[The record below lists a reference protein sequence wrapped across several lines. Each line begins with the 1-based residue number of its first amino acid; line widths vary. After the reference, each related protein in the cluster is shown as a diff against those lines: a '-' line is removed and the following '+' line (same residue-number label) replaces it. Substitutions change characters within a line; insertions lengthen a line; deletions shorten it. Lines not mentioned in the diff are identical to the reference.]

1 MAKYTSPLN
10 ADTVSPLNAPPVRLG
25 LQTKLNLLAIGLI
38 VATAVGISPFLIR
51 QQVQDEQTR
60 LRTQGMTIVSML
72 TELTES
78 AVYTA
83 DKRALR
89 QILDS
94 LDADRDIAYVVV
106 LDAQGKLLASRV
118 FGDRVPTPMPPGNP
132 TETKIETAVH
142 SVDGRRYLDM
152 VAPIVAR
159 KTGSQSSL
167 RNPPAAAGEAPSG
180 YLQLAMSFERS

>member
-38 VATAVGISPFLIR
+38 VATAVGISAFLFR

-60 LRTQGMTIVSML
+60 LQTQGMTIVSML
-72 TELTES
+72 TELTEP
-78 AVYTA
+78 AVTTA

-89 QILDS
+89 QILDT

-106 LDAQGKLLASRV
+106 LDGQHKLLASLV
-118 FGDRVPTPMPPGNP
+118 FGNRVPTPIPLGIPR
-132 TETKIETAVH
+132 ETKIESAVH
-142 SVDGRRYLDM
+142 NVDGRRY
-152 VAPIVAR
+152 
-159 KTGSQSSL
+159 
-167 RNPPAAAGEAPSG
+167 
-180 YLQLAMSFERS
+180 